1 MGSRLELQNKL
12 EELLGSKNVYYQPPE
27 SLKMNYPAIR
37 YSKDGIDSKKADDI
51 NYLNHKRYEIIVID
65 RRPDNSVIDELLKL
79 PMCSYDRPYVYDN
92 LHHDVLTLYY

>member
-12 EELLGSKNVYYQPPE
+12 EESLGSKNVYYQPPE

-37 YSKDGIDSKKADDI
+37 YSKDGIDSIKADDI

-79 PMCSYDRPYVYDN
+79 PMCSYDRPYVSDN